1 MTSYV
6 VTVPKY
12 STPFSAFSKVQ
23 ESKAQV
29 AESGRTEKRNF
40 ALWIRCVPKALKL
53 EKKMN

>member
-1 MTSYV
+1 MTSYI

-12 STPFSAFSKVQ
+12 SIPFGSFNKVQ

-40 ALWIRCVPKALKL
+40 AL
-53 EKKMN
+53 